1 MNFDGI
7 NALVL
12 GGGVSGA
19 AAARLLI
26 SKGAD
31 VTLADGKDTPALR
44 AALQQASA
52 EGIRLWLGSANLPDD
67 AFDLCVAS
75 PAFALDHAWI
85 QFCRNHNIPIISEL
99 ELGARCWR
107 GGIIAVTGSKGKSSV
122 VKLCADTLNLAGKTA
137 SPAGNYG
144 IPLSYLALEKPE
156 IEWAVTE
163 VSSFQMEHTA
173 YLPLDAAILLN
184 VQPDHLD
191 RHESLEC
198 YKELKLK
205 IFAIMREG
213 APAFLPEDLAVDGA
227 LAERLKVL
235 RFGVSAAADW
245 RWQAGHLSGVLAGS
259 AVEIDLRDGWFDNE
273 IFGIS
278 AAAAAGALSA
288 VGLSAA
294 QIERGFKEFIALE
307 HRMEH
312 FYHSSRGVDF
322 VNDSKATSLSAV
334 MAALKMVKTPVRLIA
349 GGLLKED
356 LSENIKELLAHKSNK
371 VYLIGHC
378 SQEMF
383 NAWSETV
390 ECVQCETIEEAVKR
404 SVNESQAGE
413 TVLLS
418 PGTASFDQFNG
429 YCERGKRFKE
439 LVRTVAD

>member
-26 SKGAD
+26 SKGAR
-31 VTLADGKDTPALR
+31 VTLADGNDTAALR
-44 AALQQASA
+44 AALERAQADGA
-52 EGIRLWLGSANLPDD
+52 RLWLGKKELPTE

-75 PAFALDHAWI
+75 PAFALDHGWI
-85 QFCRNHNIPIISEL
+85 KFCGCRNIPVISEL
-99 ELGARCWR
+99 ELGARCWK

-122 VKLCADTLNLAGKTA
+122 VKLCADTLNLAGKSA

-144 IPLSYLALEKPE
+144 IPLSSLALEKPE
-156 IEWAVTE
+156 LEWAVTE

-173 YLPLDAAILLN
+173 YLPSDVAILLN

-191 RHESLEC
+191 RHGNLER
-198 YKELKLK
+198 YRELKLK
-205 IFAIMREG
+205 MFKIMREG
-213 APAFLPEDLAVDGA
+213 APAFLPESLAVDGA
-227 LAERLKVL
+227 IAERLELL
-235 RFGVSAAADW
+235 RFGVNADANW
-245 RWQAGHLSGVLAGS
+245 RWQAGCLRGVQAGG
-259 AVEIDLRDGWFDNE
+259 AVEIDLRGGWFDNE
-273 IFGIS
+273 IFGVS
-278 AAAAAGALSA
+278 AAAAAGVLHA
-288 VGLSAA
+288 VGVSAT
-294 QIERGFKEFIALE
+294 QIERGFKQFVPLE

-312 FYHSSRGVDF
+312 CYRSCRGVDF
-322 VNDSKATSLSAV
+322 INDSKATSISAV

-356 LSENIKELLAHKSNK
+356 LSENIKELLAYKSKK

-383 NAWSETV
+383 DAWSEV
-390 ECVQCETIEEAVKR
+390 VQCVQCGAIEEAVKA
-404 SVNESQAGE
+404 SVSESQAGE

-418 PGTASFDQFNG
+418 PGTASFDQFNS